1 MGIYTEKYKLK
12 YSDIG
17 KDDHLNLK
25 SLISDL
31 QETAS
36 NHSSSVRIWFK

>member
-17 KDDHLNLK
+17 KNNNLSLK
-25 SLISDL
+25 SLINYL
-31 QETAS
+31 QEIAGE
-36 NHSSSVRIWFK
+36 HSSSVRIWFK